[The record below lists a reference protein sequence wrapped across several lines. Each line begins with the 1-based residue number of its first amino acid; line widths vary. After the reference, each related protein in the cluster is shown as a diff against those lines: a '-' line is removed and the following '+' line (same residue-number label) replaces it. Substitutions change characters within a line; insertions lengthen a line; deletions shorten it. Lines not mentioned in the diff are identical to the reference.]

1 MNNFARLAVLTY
13 RGAFVSWQGLGYVTR
28 IFFQPLLHVLTV
40 VLAGKFASS
49 PQAAEHYTIGLL
61 AFSIIFVIAYGI
73 LEALFYDRAYGIL
86 SIMFLSPANR
96 LMVYFGR
103 AGIHWLNA
111 IATFAIGL
119 IGAWLILGLDLS
131 AVDWASLLVTIAV
144 MIVSS
149 ITFALLIGN
158 VTLVLFGFVYVFQF
172 VYGVAMLLTGAI
184 IPVDRLPDILK
195 VVSQVIPFTHGIVA
209 LRGSFAGAG
218 IADIGDQLLLELAI
232 GVGYGVVGF
241 ALFRLMEQETKRRGN
256 LEQVSE

>member
-13 RGAFVSWQGLGYVTR
+13 RGAFVSWQGPGYVTR

-40 VLAGKFASS
+40 VLAGRFASS

-158 VTLVLFGFVYVFQF
+158 VTLVLF
-172 VYGVAMLLTGAI
+172 
-184 IPVDRLPDILK
+184 R
-195 VVSQVIPFTHGIVA
+195 FTYSCFS
-209 LRGSFAGAG
+209 SFTVWRCCSPAPSS
-218 IADIGDQLLLELAI
+218 
-232 GVGYGVVGF
+232 
-241 ALFRLMEQETKRRGN
+241 R
-256 LEQVSE
+256 